1 MRSIG
6 GTEIRSTT
14 ILAVRHKGSVVMAG
28 DGQVTLGQSVMKR
41 SARKV
46 RRLHGG
52 RILAGFAGASAD
64 AFTLFDKFEGK
75 LEQHGGNLTR
85 AAVELAKDWR
95 TDRILRRLEAL
106 LLAASRDAL
115 LIISGSGDIIEPDE
129 PVTAIGSGGSYAL
142 AAARALMAH
151 SDLPPRAIAE
161 EAMKI
166 AASICIYTNDQIA
179 VEDAV
184 RDDPG
189 GVHPRLV
196 REVPAE
202 SLGSDGHGDDLHV
215 RGGDDELAAVALVED
230 LARAQRF
237 DAHAHE
243 GAGEQRVGKNA
254 IEIVRE
260 RGIRKG
266 RLLRDAPEP
275 GNRQADRE
283 SQDKDRAHAG

>member
-1 MRSIG
+1 MRSTG
-6 GTEIRSTT
+6 GIEIRSTT

-28 DGQVTLGQSVMKR
+28 DGQVTLGQAVMKR

-115 LIISGSGDIIEPDE
+115 LVISGSGDIIEPDE
-129 PVTAIGSGGSYAL
+129 PVTAIGSGGSFAL

-166 AASICIYTNDQIA
+166 AASICIYTNDQI
-179 VEDAV
+179 VIE
-184 RDDPG
+184 
-189 GVHPRLV
+189 
-196 REVPAE
+196 
-202 SLGSDGHGDDLHV
+202 
-215 RGGDDELAAVALVED
+215 ELT
-230 LARAQRF
+230 
-237 DAHAHE
+237 
-243 GAGEQRVGKNA
+243 
-254 IEIVRE
+254 
-260 RGIRKG
+260 
-266 RLLRDAPEP
+266 
-275 GNRQADRE
+275 
-283 SQDKDRAHAG
+283 